1 MMIYTYIIGQKHAI
15 PNLQTVRTGNSLAA
29 DELEK
34 TMVSRQ
40 VMAWISPGDGQ
51 TQPWS
56 GWGISP

>member
-56 GWGISP
+56 G